1 MKGTHVIGIAFA
13 VIFAFSMIGAS
24 GASALSLWDQCTKTA
39 SPLEFMESDCITT
52 GSSPAWGW
60 EEIKTK
66 TNIDSLITTLVLSS
80 NGTTI
85 DCEGS
90 MEGTAGAGDEGEVLK
105 LLSSAGEEI
114 TEAKP
119 VTCTLLVAGLCTAPV
134 MFSPKNLP
142 WLMVLTGFNVLL
154 ESGGTGSPGWLMKC
168 ANGLENLCT
177 RADTLLTVE
186 NLLSELEV
194 DLGIKTLE
202 TATCILGTE
211 AAMGT
216 VSILLENGNALRA
229 M

>member
-13 VIFAFSMIGAS
+13 TIFAFSLIGAS

-39 SPLEFMESDCITT
+39 NPLEFMENDCTT
-52 GSSPAWGW
+52 IGIAPAWGW
-60 EEIKTK
+60 EEIKPK

-90 MEGTAGAGDEGEVLK
+90 MEGAVGAGDEGEVLK

-119 VTCTLLVAGLCTAPV
+119 VTCPLLVAGICAAPV
-134 MFSPKNLP
+134 MFSPMNLP
-142 WLMVLTGFNVLL
+142 WLMVLTGLNVLL
-154 ESGGTGSPGWLMKC
+154 ESGGTGNPGWLMKC
-168 ANGLENLCT
+168 ANGIENLCT
-177 RADTLLTVE
+177 RTDTFLTVE

-194 DLGIKTLE
+194 DLGVKPLE

-211 AAMGT
+211 AAIGT